1 LGICSGRNHC
11 NNNQSLALQTEDNR
25 SLIVEES
32 VTVKPKRVL
41 ILCTGNSARSQMTE
55 GLLRAQCGHEFEVFS
70 VGTAPSR
77 VNPLAIEAMHVM
89 GYLPTLVLI
98 F

>member
-1 LGICSGRNHC
+1 MSLPLDPHIKFVEGWLQLFLGMVQIIFATAALTLPLTVGLEPMIWVFVYSGRNHC

-41 ILCTGNSARSQMTE
+41 I
-55 GLLRAQCGHEFEVFS
+55 
-70 VGTAPSR
+70 
-77 VNPLAIEAMHVM
+77 PLY
-89 GYLPTLVLI
+89 G
-98 F
+98 

>member
-1 LGICSGRNHC
+1 
-11 NNNQSLALQTEDNR
+11 
-25 SLIVEES
+25 
-32 VTVKPKRVL
+32 
-41 ILCTGNSARSQMTE
+41 MTE

-89 GYLPTLVLI
+89 GYLPTLVRI